1 MRKVYTYGGIMIVMA
16 LISLISGA
24 MAGKYAASAS
34 SGLACNL
41 RKGIYDKVQAFSFS
55 KIDKFSTAGLVTR
68 MTTDVTN
75 IQNAYQMVIRVA
87 VRAPL
92 MLVCSMAMSFMI
104 SPQISMFFLGAILF
118 LACILGVIMMAARKI
133 FDVVFTKY
141 DDLNA
146 GVQENVSGI
155 RVVKAYVREDYENQK
170 FTRAAENLCR
180 LFVKA
185 EGTLAFNN
193 PAMMLVVYGCI
204 LAVSWFGA
212 RFIVIGTMS
221 SGELTSLFSYIMSS
235 MMSLMMLSMIFVM
248 ITMSA
253 ASIRRIE
260 EIFKEEPGIR
270 SPELPAMDVADG
282 SVDFNSVCFSY
293 GMGKE
298 DAGGMDKGRDK
309 GRARQAL
316 SDIELHIRSGE
327 TIGII
332 GGTGSG
338 KSSLV
343 NLISRLYDVD
353 SGSVYVGGRDVREY
367 DLETLRDSVA
377 VVLQKNVLFSG
388 TILENLRWGNQD
400 ATEEECRAACRA
412 ACADE
417 FIERFPDGYHTLLE
431 RGGANVSGGQ
441 KQRLCIARALLKNPR
456 ILILDDSTS
465 AVDTATDARIR
476 EAFAAAIP
484 GITKIIIAQRISSVQ
499 HADHIL
505 VMEDGRINGYG
516 THDQLVRSNEIYR
529 EIYESQSRGGGD
541 FDQVRTQNSGKES
554 VA

>member
-75 IQNAYQMVIRVA
+75 IQNAYQMCIRVA

-221 SGELTSLFSYIMSS
+221 SGELTSLFSYIMSI

-253 ASIRRIE
+253 ASVRRIE
-260 EIFKEEPGIR
+260 EVFKEEPGIR
-270 SPELPAMDVADG
+270 NPERPVMDVADG

-541 FDQVRTQNSGKES
+541 FDQVQAENAGKES

>member
-55 KIDKFSTAGLVTR
+55 NIDKFRTAGLVTR

-75 IQNAYQMVIRVA
+75 IQNAYQMCIRVA